1 MIERVCVL
9 RSFEATTLVEGI
21 YNIVCVC
28 VFVCVCVCVWHTL
41 MIFTISH
48 RHAVSLQHSMT
59 QLARPM
65 IITHLTIS
73 KC

>member
-1 MIERVCVL
+1 MIDCVYVL
-9 RSFEATTLVEGI
+9 DDTTLVWLKV
-21 YNIVCVC
+21 YSLSCVCVC
-28 VFVCVCVCVWHTL
+28 VLVCVCVCVWHLL

-65 IITHLTIS
+65 IITH
-73 KC
+73 